1 MKLNTARAKQIDAY
15 IDANPDQKIAD
26 AKDQKSFTHIKG
38 QLTWLNVYRLPIDL
52 LVYNIMNG
60 RFRGEL
66 IAKQEELKRKLDPT
80 DKRDAKIIQQLL
92 FDQSISE
99 TEALKDDLKKD
110 GQLVPGIITFDGAVI
125 NANRRMSIL
134 SKLFAETGERQYQY
148 LKVGRLQQGVDET
161 DLWNIEAEFQ
171 FGRDYKVDYGGV
183 NELLKIKDGLNRGMS
198 EKQISVA
205 LRGRFS
211 EKEVKD
217 KLEIL
222 RLLES
227 YLYFIEK
234 PLDYHN
240 SVQELGHLE
249 KFISLHSALKSMQKA
264 KKLREAAAITL
275 YAFASILKTDI
286 RHLEYRKLKDISANP
301 NAYLE
306 LMKGF
311 NPKKPNS
318 ASREK
323 LVDSFDT
330 AIEIVKNNKESDRP
344 IQLLKK
350 ALTAIGSIDG
360 TNKKLKDPNI
370 IEILNELAKRVSNLQ
385 KIVKGR
391 K

>member
-1 MKLNTARAKQIDAY
+1 
-15 IDANPDQKIAD
+15 
-26 AKDQKSFTHIKG
+26 
-38 QLTWLNVYRLPIDL
+38 
-52 LVYNIMNG
+52 
-60 RFRGEL
+60 
-66 IAKQEELKRKLDPT
+66 
-80 DKRDAKIIQQLL
+80 
-92 FDQSISE
+92 
-99 TEALKDDLKKD
+99 
-110 GQLVPGIITFDGAVI
+110 
-125 NANRRMSIL
+125 
-134 SKLFAETGERQYQY
+134 
-148 LKVGRLQQGVDET
+148 
-161 DLWNIEAEFQ
+161 
-171 FGRDYKVDYGGV
+171 
-183 NELLKIKDGLNRGMS
+183 
-198 EKQISVA
+198 
-205 LRGRFS
+205 
-211 EKEVKD
+211 
-217 KLEIL
+217 
-222 RLLES
+222 
-227 YLYFIEK
+227 
-234 PLDYHN
+234 
-240 SVQELGHLE
+240 
-249 KFISLHSALKSMQKA
+249 MQKA

-360 TNKKLKDPNI
+360 TNKKLKDTNI